1 MNKYITIPILFFIW
15 GIMPIFG
22 QDYQS
27 TTVQTPKDVTVDAL
41 QFKYWIY
48 EDYDVEEIAYWN
60 DWWTNG
66 YNCRILAN
74 STKYYNCHGYAWHN
88 IEGRMGQSDLRW
100 INDVDIYGAPIYN
113 VTKYYLGANKSYEE
127 TESVVNHLR
136 VSYFPRD
143 HSAVTTEDQDSV
155 ISKWA
160 NGPLVKHTLAQC
172 PFYQNSQIKY
182 YKLFPGI
189 DGSSSELCVNQE
201 RTFTSNTSITGSTYS
216 WTRNTSLLDYVSG
229 AGTTDYRVKAKSNDG
244 EGWVRLEITTPSGE
258 VATTSKKYVWVNKP
272 YVNPASIQFEC
283 ADGPGYLCTNFFGN
297 EFSFTFDYPY
307 NYFNIKLTNLSETQ
321 TYDQF
326 TIYDTWGT
334 IDCFPP
340 EGTYL
345 FHVRG
350 NNDCGTATN
359 WNKKEVEYVDC
370 GMRGLFSLD
379 IYPNP
384 STEQAT
390 ITIVS
395 NENMNAVTNNVDDAW
410 QLEVYTQGQLLKL
423 NIPAIIDN
431 KYVLN
436 TSGWKPGM
444 YFIRVYYKDEVL
456 WGTLIVN
463 K

>member
-1 MNKYITIPILFFIW
+1 MNKKTYNIMNNTVCKFVLFTVISFSLYQTNAQSPITVYTPRGSSVYAHTRPELMDDEDKSDCSEW
-15 GIMPIFG
+15 VETYYP
-22 QDYQS
+22 QATELNPPS
-27 TTVQTPKDVTVDAL
+27 ATTT
-41 QFKYWIY
+41 
-48 EDYDVEEIAYWN
+48 
-60 DWWTNG
+60 
-66 YNCRILAN
+66 
-74 STKYYNCHGYAWHN
+74 YNCHSYAWHMS
-88 IEGRMGQSDLRW
+88 EGGTTCTIAYYYGDTDESIYWTDNSYTETTETYASKISYTSD
-100 INDVDIYGAPIYN
+100 
-113 VTKYYLGANKSYEE
+113 
-127 TESVVNHLR
+127 
-136 VSYFPRD
+136 D
-143 HSAVTTEDQDSV
+143 HSAIQTSTQGIY
-155 ISKWA
+155 ISKWGDYPLMQHA
-160 NGPLVKHTLAQC
+160 RDYGP
-172 PFYQNSQIKY
+172 YNMSSRDY
-182 YKLFPGI
+182 YKLNPGVN
-189 DGSSSELCVNQE
+189 GSSDELCYNQE
-201 RTFTSNTSITGSTYS
+201 RTYTSNTSITGSTYS

-258 VATTSKKYVWVNKP
+258 VATTSNKYVWVNKP

-283 ADGPGYLCTNFFGN
+283 ADGTGYLCTNFFGN

-307 NYFNIKLTNLSETQ
+307 NYFNIKLTNLGETQ

-359 WNKKEVEYVDC
+359 WSKKEVEYVDC

-410 QLEVYTQGQLLKL
+410 RLEVYTQGQLLKL

-444 YFIRVYYKDEVL
+444 YYIRVYYKDEVL

>member
-1 MNKYITIPILFFIW
+1 MKTRILLLSIIIFWEIPNCFA
-15 GIMPIFG
+15 
-22 QDYQS
+22 QTS
-27 TTVQTPKDVTVDAL
+27 TTIYTPKNTPLTAYTNMPYMSNEEKDYWSAWVAYYYPDADEVS
-41 QFKYWIY
+41 YRS
-48 EDYDVEEIAYWN
+48 ATRN
-60 DWWTNG
+60 
-66 YNCRILAN
+66 
-74 STKYYNCHGYAWHN
+74 YNCHGYAWHF
-88 IEGRMGQSDLRW
+88 IEGGSQVW
-100 INDVDIYGAPIYN
+100 IGLEDYDQDPTIVEDVYWTDNSYIETTEADASKIS
-113 VTKYYLGANKSYEE
+113 YYTGN
-127 TESVVNHLR
+127 
-136 VSYFPRD
+136 
-143 HSAVTTEDQDSV
+143 HSAIQTSTQG
-155 ISKWA
+155 IYRSKWSYRCLMEHA
-160 NGPLVKHTLAQC
+160 RNYGPAA
-172 PFYQNSQIKY
+172 YQMDNRKY
-182 YKLFPGI
+182 YKLNPGI

-307 NYFNIKLTNLSETQ
+307 NYFNIKLTNLGETQ

-444 YFIRVYYKDEVL
+444 YYIRVYYKDEVL